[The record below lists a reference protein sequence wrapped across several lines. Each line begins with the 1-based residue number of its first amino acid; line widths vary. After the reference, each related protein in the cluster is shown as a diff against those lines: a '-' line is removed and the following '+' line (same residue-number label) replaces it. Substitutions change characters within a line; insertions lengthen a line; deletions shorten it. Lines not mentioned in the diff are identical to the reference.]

1 MGVREFLAVW
11 HVLALTAVAASLGSC
26 SAPPTEL
33 PYSNQ
38 MPENVLSHDQLEN
51 AVSAMMARAK
61 THQRETAKQ
70 IETASRALCL
80 F

>member
-11 HVLALTAVAASLGSC
+11 YVLALTAVAASLGSC

-33 PYSNQ
+33 PHSNK
-38 MPENVLSHDQLEN
+38 MPENVLSQNELQN
-51 AVSAMMARAK
+51 AVSAMTARGK

-70 IETASRALCL
+70 IKTSQ
-80 F
+80 